1 MENQTTLLKLI
12 ETGHRQNETNHK
24 QLLKSHE
31 KIHTRIDKH
40 DTRIGKLELW
50 RAGLVGGLGILG
62 TLLGIM
68 AIVFKAWRF
77 IPGL

>member
-1 MENQTTLLKLI
+1 MENQSTLVELI
-12 ETGHRQNETNHK
+12 KVGQQQNSANHK

-50 RAGLVGGLGILG
+50 RAGLVGGLGIMG
-62 TLLGIM
+62 TLLGIL

-77 IPGL
+77 LPGF